1 MGYAQVRSLFYSFKG
16 LGIFHSHRSTSNE
29 VSEQK
34 MNYHIAN
41 GLNFIH
47 QTKYSE
53 LIIRGSMEQ
62 KIRFEMGLKRKLL
75 LPLLLTVLA
84 GMLIVV
90 VKSYYDIKTHIKKLA
105 LSKLEATV
113 DSMALSISE
122 FVLINK
128 RLNLAWSQNNF
139 VKITITD

>member
-1 MGYAQVRSLFYSFKG
+1 
-16 LGIFHSHRSTSNE
+16 
-29 VSEQK
+29 
-34 MNYHIAN
+34 
-41 GLNFIH
+41 
-47 QTKYSE
+47 
-53 LIIRGSMEQ
+53 MEQ